1 MSASAALRH
10 QPRKTDDQMGTSAL
24 FKLWAASAKAPALPP
39 QRPLRRN
46 DRYGEIRTPAEDV
59 ARTAVGQ
66 TASSGV
72 MRP

>member
-46 DRYGEIRTPAEDV
+46 DCYGKNPHAARGRGRSRHSRTSDNFL
-59 ARTAVGQ
+59 
-66 TASSGV
+66 
-72 MRP
+72 